1 MAETAKKKTTAK
13 NKVATKKKTA
23 KKALPKIPP
32 YVPQHDVKNPDP
44 WQALLLDHS
53 TFIND
58 KAKAA
63 LLRNNATRARQFLF
77 PIVRPLARLTIVLV
91 QLLRIILP
99 NSLTSSRILHGL
111 ICWGMRHFV
120 SRDANYLIL
129 RHFHIGSQI
138 LSFLNTNVARGA
150 LPSNPLL
157 PRVIDDLKDDV
168 FVQHDLNLFN
178 FVISLND
185 FLRTHGG
192 DVQTKPLKQVDFSM
206 MKDPDAD
213 IDVDGLPDKW
223 TNVLDLQTAVEM
235 YTPMFGV
242 FLSDAD
248 FWRASNSLQLDE
260 TVAIY
265 VAKLLG
271 QDMILAMV
279 NNKHP
284 MIPLSTMEAGFRL
297 MLHGLDAENL
307 HGFIRYIGQHGMPLQ
322 E

>member
-1 MAETAKKKTTAK
+1 MAEAAKKKTA
-13 NKVATKKKTA
+13 VTKKAAPKKRTVKKT
-23 KKALPKIPP
+23 LPKITP
-32 YVPQHDVKNPDP
+32 YVPQHDVKDPDP
-44 WQALLLDHS
+44 WQALLLDNS
-53 TFIND
+53 TFID
-58 KAKAA
+58 EKAKAA
-63 LLRNNATRARQFLF
+63 LMRNNATRARQFLF
-77 PIVRPLARLTIVLV
+77 PIVRPLARLSIVLV
-91 QLLRIILP
+91 QLLRIVLP
-99 NSLTSSRILHGL
+99 NSLTCSRTLHRL
-111 ICWGMRHFV
+111 ICWGMRNFV

-138 LSFLNTNVARGA
+138 LGFLNANAADGA

-168 FVQHDLNLFN
+168 FVQHDLNLYN

-185 FLRTHGG
+185 YLRGKGG
-192 DVQTKPLKQVDFSM
+192 DIQTKPLKDIDFSM
-206 MKDPDAD
+206 VKDPDSGID
-213 IDVDGLPDKW
+213 IDSLPDKW

-235 YTPMFGV
+235 YTPLFGV
-242 FLSDAD
+242 FLSDSD
-248 FWRASNSLQLDE
+248 FWRASNSLQFDE
-260 TVAIY
+260 TVAVY

-307 HGFIRYIGQHGMPLQ
+307 HGFIRYIARHGNPLK